1 MVQKRVLGNTG
12 IEVTILGLGGEG
24 ILRTHGHDQQAYA
37 LINRAID
44 LGITYCE
51 SARAYAGSESYYGL
65 ALKERRNDVFLTSK
79 SHARTRVGALQHL
92 QETLANKNTDHLDL
106 WQVHDVRTEDDI
118 NQIFGPGGA
127 IEAFVEAK
135 EKGLTTFIGVTG
147 HHDPAMLGRCFEMF
161 DFDTV
166 LLPVNPGEPTYSSF
180 IDRVIPDAR
189 ARGMGI
195 VGMKAYFRGF
205 AAKLPWYDSMEPFL
219 HFALSRDITTAVV
232 GCDSVAQLEENVR
245 FAESYS
251 LMSEADQRDL
261 IRRVQPYAR
270 SLMYY
275 KP

>member
-1 MVQKRVLGNTG
+1 MISGKCT
-12 IEVTILGLGGEG
+12 T
-24 ILRTHGHDQQAYA
+24 
-37 LINRAID
+37 
-44 LGITYCE
+44 
-51 SARAYAGSESYYGL
+51 SE
-65 ALKERRNDVFLTSK
+65 
-79 SHARTRVGALQHL
+79 
-92 QETLANKNTDHLDL
+92 
-106 WQVHDVRTEDDI
+106 TEDDI